1 MLKVIAEIR
10 TRPGAHHRQAVL
22 EEFKKIIPVVL
33 AEAGCHGYAPMV
45 DSATGLDFQ
54 TSAPD
59 SIVMVEQ
66 WASAEHLKAHLETPH
81 MLGFREAV
89 KGDVLDT
96 TIRILESGV

>member
-1 MLKVIAEIR
+1 MLTVIAEIR
-10 TRPGAHHRQAVL
+10 TRPSAHHRQAVL

-66 WASAEHLKAHLETPH
+66 WASAKHLKAHLETPH
-81 MLGFREAV
+81 MLGFRDAV

>member
-1 MLKVIAEIR
+1 MLTVIAEIR

-22 EEFKKIIPVVL
+22 EEFKKIIPAVL

-66 WASAEHLKAHLETPH
+66 WASAAHLKAHLETPH
-81 MLGFREAV
+81 MLGFRDAV
-89 KGDVLDT
+89 KTDVLDT